1 MILFC
6 YPFSLFDDAKV
17 RRFFVSCKEKT
28 KLFAQTARFLTHV
41 NKKRVSLICINF

>member
-17 RRFFVSCKEKT
+17 RRFLVLCKEKAE
-28 KLFAQTARFLTHV
+28 LFAQTARFLTHI
-41 NKKRVSLICINF
+41 NKCWISLICINF